1 MQVACRIKTLT
12 EFFGK
17 LGFRRSMWDLLVR
30 ARKVDGALV
39 ILNVSIDNVLVRTN
53 SHILRTKV
61 INHLKSYFPLRQKEG
76 TAIKHLNC
84 RTIQSKI
91 HIPMDQTYHIMKMT
105 TACFKTVKYLSTDTP
120 FLTDHNVKS
129 EIANVTPNKPGQHS
143 TLQVNY
149 GEFSSN
155 FGAALCTMVSTR
167 LDIGHSMKSIGC
179 FQKVLQELG
188 CLLMCRLLCYLITHH
203 INL

>member
-120 FLTDHNVKS
+120 FLTDRKS
-129 EIANVTPNKPGQHS
+129 NLKFPMLLLTN
-143 TLQVNY
+143 
-149 GEFSSN
+149 
-155 FGAALCTMVSTR
+155 
-167 LDIGHSMKSIGC
+167 
-179 FQKVLQELG
+179 LG
-188 CLLMCRLLCYLITHH
+188 NIPHCRLIMVNSLQTLEQHCALWFRPG
-203 INL
+203 